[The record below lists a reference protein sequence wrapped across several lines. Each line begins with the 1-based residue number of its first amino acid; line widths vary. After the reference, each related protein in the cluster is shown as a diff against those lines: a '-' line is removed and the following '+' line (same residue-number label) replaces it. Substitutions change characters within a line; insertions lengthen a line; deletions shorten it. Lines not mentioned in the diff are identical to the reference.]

1 MAMRVLRLGI
11 ISHAVMKSAAS
22 SDLAA
27 EAMTNLIIWA
37 IDRMAPLNR
46 RNGLFSER

>member
-1 MAMRVLRLGI
+1 MGMRVKRGGN
-11 ISHAVMKSAAS
+11 ISRAMIKSAAS

-37 IDRMAPLNR
+37 IDRIAPLNR
-46 RNGLFSER
+46 GNGSFSER

>member
-1 MAMRVLRLGI
+1 MATRVRQWGN
-11 ISHAVMKSAAS
+11 ISCIMIKSAAS
-22 SDLAA
+22 SDLVA

-46 RNGLFSER
+46 RNGSFSVG